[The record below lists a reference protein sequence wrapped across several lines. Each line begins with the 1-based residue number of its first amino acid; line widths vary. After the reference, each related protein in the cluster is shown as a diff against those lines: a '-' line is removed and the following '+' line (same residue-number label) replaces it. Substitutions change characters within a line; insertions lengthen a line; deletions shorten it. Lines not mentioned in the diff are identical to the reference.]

1 MLIVVDLVHY
11 TIAMNHQV
19 VLLQSVRDSRTSHF
33 NNYLSVHIIT
43 ITMTN
48 KSHYDNS
55 DSISNKEYS
64 ISCSLNYK
72 LTLQEW
78 YFLYNH

>member
-1 MLIVVDLVHY
+1 MIIVVELVHY

-33 NNYLSVHIIT
+33 NNYLSVHITI

-48 KSHYDNS
+48 KIHYDNS

-64 ISCSLNYK
+64 TSCSINYK
-72 LTLQEW
+72 
-78 YFLYNH
+78 